1 MAPDKKEEPKAASGE
16 ADEAPKTPP
25 QSELLFLLRQNLALI
40 ERSVTL
46 LEPRFTARV
55 LRTIPYTRKRIDVWP
70 SVLATA
76 VSEGYSRGMCSQFPQ
91 CLLWRNE
98 SDVLMFPLLTLTPLF
113 RVPPQARTSECAP
126 GAIRT

>member
-1 MAPDKKEEPKAASGE
+1 MAPDKKESKAA
-16 ADEAPKTPP
+16 EAPKEGEAPKIPP

-55 LRTIPYTRKRIDVWP
+55 LRTIPYSRKRIDVWP

-76 VSEGYSRGMCSQFPQ
+76 VSEGVSRGTSNV
-91 CLLWRNE
+91 LLMDR
-98 SDVLMFPLLTLTPLF
+98 
-113 RVPPQARTSECAP
+113 C
-126 GAIRT
+126 